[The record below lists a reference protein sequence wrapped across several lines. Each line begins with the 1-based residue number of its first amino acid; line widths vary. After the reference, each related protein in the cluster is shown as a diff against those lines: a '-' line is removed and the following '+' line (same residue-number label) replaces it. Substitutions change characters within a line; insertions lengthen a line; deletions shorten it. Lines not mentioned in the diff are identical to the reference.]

1 MHFFYT
7 KDKSHEEEMKM
18 KHKKWIPVLTF
29 ALLLG
34 AAAVVYVLRPDLRFL
49 TVQTLTSP
57 FRHVTITETTVSDTS
72 LRSIA
77 LTELQ
82 KDSSIIYDQSLMLI
96 NEAHPLKS
104 DFAPSLCTYM
114 DTPYQLN
121 NCIVKQYE
129 ALTSAVRVE
138 TGSSLYIT
146 SAARTHDEQI
156 EMKEERPDVAADPGE
171 SEHESGLAVD
181 VCTDGFSGSA
191 FLKSEAG
198 QFVHEY
204 GWRYGFI
211 IRYPAGKS
219 GVTGIPF
226 EAWHLRYVGHPHAYI
241 IRQNNLSLEEYIE
254 SLEPNK
260 FYSACGYL
268 ISRQQGDTLRIPT
281 RASHISV
288 SPDNTGH
295 YIITCRI
302 SA

>member
-1 MHFFYT
+1 
-7 KDKSHEEEMKM
+7 M
-18 KHKKWIPVLTF
+18 KHKKWIPVLIF
-29 ALLLG
+29 ALLLS
-34 AAAVVYVLRPDLRFL
+34 AAAVLYTLRPDLRFL
-49 TVQTLTSP
+49 TVQALASP
-57 FRHVTITETTVSDTS
+57 FRHVTISETTVSDAS
-72 LRSIA
+72 LRA
-77 LTELQ
+77 VTVEEVQ
-82 KDSSIIYDQSLMLI
+82 KDSSITYDQSLLLI
-96 NEAHPLKS
+96 NETYPLKE
-104 DFAPSLCTYM
+104 DFSPFLCAYM

-121 NCIVKQYE
+121 SCIVKQYE
-129 ALTSAVRVE
+129 ALTSAVRSE

-146 SAARTHDEQI
+146 SAARTYNEQK
-156 EMKEERPDVAADPGE
+156 EMKEECPDVAADPGE

-181 VCTDGFSGSA
+181 VCTDGFAGSA

-198 QFVHEY
+198 QYIHEY

-219 GVTGIPF
+219 SVTGIPF
-226 EAWHLRYVGHPHAYI
+226 EAWHIRYVGYPHAYI
-241 IRQNNLSLEEYIE
+241 MHQNNLTLEEYIE
-254 SLEPNK
+254 SLEPGK

-281 RASHISV
+281 RASNICV